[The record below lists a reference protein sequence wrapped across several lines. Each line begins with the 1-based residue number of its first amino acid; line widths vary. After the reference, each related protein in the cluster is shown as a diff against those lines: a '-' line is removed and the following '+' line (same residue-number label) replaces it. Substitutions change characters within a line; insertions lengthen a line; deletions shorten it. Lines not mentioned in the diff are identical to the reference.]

1 MCTSTP
7 RKTKLRNT
15 GKPAVTKRIKQ
26 LESVT
31 HKESKR
37 QDLPM
42 VIIERD
48 EKIDD
53 EKEEPKDHDK
63 QPAKENKVGLGL
75 KKDKEVKKNQT
86 VTII

>member
-1 MCTSTP
+1 
-7 RKTKLRNT
+7 
-15 GKPAVTKRIKQ
+15 
-26 LESVT
+26 
-31 HKESKR
+31 
-37 QDLPM
+37 M